1 MAEDREEL
9 VGGTHPWL
17 VSLWLVLVGG
27 THPGGGS
34 AWKKLVAGRLETY
47 YNSELTYYQSQ
58 IGGVNRKLAL
68 PITYTHFVVMVT
80 PIRDQERGVLNST
93 IPL

>member
-1 MAEDREEL
+1 MD
-9 VGGTHPWL
+9 GGWGWWYILQRRACGRDPPK
-17 VSLWLVLVGG
+17 GG
-27 THPGGGS
+27 
-34 AWKKLVAGRLETY
+34 ALFKKSVAGRLETY